1 MADQASRK
9 GPFIPE
15 WQQKFPQTPRQTD
28 DSNDHD
34 AASNETSS
42 TAAAAT
48 EASDATELPLVEQAR
63 KFLEEDS
70 IRDASRAR
78 KVAFLEK
85 KGLNSEQIEQL
96 LGSEQPST
104 SASDS
109 ELKTVH
115 DTTETSR
122 EDTNTTSS
130 TPPSEPARSDTV
142 TSPSLSKR
150 DIPPIITY
158 PEFLLKPQKP
168 PPLVTFERL
177 ARAAYAFAGVS
188 ALTYAA
194 STYIVQPMLESL
206 TEARHELA
214 AGAEGNLETLNE
226 KLESVVSHV
235 PYIASSSVLLRQRK
249 QQEFDDDLESTVSD
263 PTELFHR
270 DIATQTSPPGSRP
283 RSPSTTHDLHN
294 LESTLAPSLAQTSR
308 LESLNSSLSE
318 LLVSTDQTPSRDR
331 LKDQVGDFQ
340 SMLDKMQ
347 MSHNPL
353 DTAYDKTFTSYSATK
368 TPAGDSEI
376 AKIKADVRALKGIF
390 LSSRNF
396 PTTRPGLL
404 SSSREKA
411 SVGS

>member
-1 MADQASRK
+1 MADQGSRK

-15 WQQKFPQTPRQTD
+15 WQQKFPQTPQQTD
-28 DSNDHD
+28 ASNDHE
-34 AASNETSS
+34 AASDGTSS
-42 TAAAAT
+42 TS
-48 EASDATELPLVEQAR
+48 EASTELPLVERAR

-70 IRDASRAR
+70 IRDAPRER

-85 KGLNSEQIEQL
+85 KGLSSEEIEQL
-96 LGSEQPST
+96 LGSSEQQPS
-104 SASDS
+104 SDDSSMS

-115 DTTETSR
+115 DTTEISKEEANTRKTST
-122 EDTNTTSS
+122 EA
-130 TPPSEPARSDTV
+130 ARSSDTGTV
-142 TSPSLSKR
+142 TSSSPSSSSPPKR

-235 PYIASSSVLLRQRK
+235 PYIPSSSSVLLQQRRNK
-249 QQEFDDDLESTVSD
+249 QDDDDDLESTVSD

-270 DIATQTSPPGSRP
+270 DIATQTSPPDSRP
-283 RSPSTTHDLHN
+283 RSPSGATQK
-294 LESTLAPSLAQTSR
+294 STLAPSLAQTSR
-308 LESLNSSLSE
+308 LESLNSSLSD
-318 LLVSTDQTPSRDR
+318 LLVSTDQSPSTDR
-331 LKDQVGDFQ
+331 LKDQVGNFQ
-340 SMLDKMQ
+340 AMLDKMQ
-347 MSHNPL
+347 SSYNPF
-353 DTAYDKTFTSYSATK
+353 DTDYDKTFTSYG
-368 TPAGDSEI
+368 TPKKPADNTEI

-404 SSSREKA
+404 SSSSR
-411 SVGS
+411 